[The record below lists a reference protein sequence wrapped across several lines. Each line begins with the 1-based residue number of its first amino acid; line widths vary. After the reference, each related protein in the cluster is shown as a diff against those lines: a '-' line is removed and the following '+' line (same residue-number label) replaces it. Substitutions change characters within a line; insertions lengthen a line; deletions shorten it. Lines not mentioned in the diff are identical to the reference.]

1 MRATAGLLSFCSSIR
16 LERDFEHYRFV
27 KGEKSIRVHKNQLP
41 YSQEILDNF
50 DFYFESVEKSAVKV
64 GQNLEVDFSKPN
76 DYSLKGWSY
85 FKVHFPAFPEPID
98 ANIQYLEFLEL
109 KHGETVYDIGA
120 YSGISG
126 LMFLKAMSN
135 HGRVISVEPDPIN
148 GMNAQ
153 LNFQKYKEM
162 FGVSPELNKC
172 AIWSSNSELNFNSD
186 NNIGSA
192 VSGMNGR
199 KSNSIKVRGITL
211 SELGIINKISKVDA
225 IKLDC
230 EGAELEAFRDRQ
242 FFENNKPRII
252 FEAILKGE
260 RARKYKEALS
270 ILKSYGYILSIID
283 QIGSTQKLI
292 GARHHKDIN

>member
-1 MRATAGLLSFCSSIR
+1 
-16 LERDFEHYRFV
+16 
-27 KGEKSIRVHKNQLP
+27 
-41 YSQEILDNF
+41 
-50 DFYFESVEKSAVKV
+50 
-64 GQNLEVDFSKPN
+64 
-76 DYSLKGWSY
+76 
-85 FKVHFPAFPEPID
+85 
-98 ANIQYLEFLEL
+98 
-109 KHGETVYDIGA
+109 
-120 YSGISG
+120 
-126 LMFLKAMSN
+126 
-135 HGRVISVEPDPIN
+135 
-148 GMNAQ
+148 MNAQ